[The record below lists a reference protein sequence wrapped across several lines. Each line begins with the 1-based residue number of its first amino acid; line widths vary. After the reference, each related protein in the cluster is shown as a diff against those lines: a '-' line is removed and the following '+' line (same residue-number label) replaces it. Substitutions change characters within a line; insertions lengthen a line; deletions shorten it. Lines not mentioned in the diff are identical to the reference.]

1 MGWMIALAFSILMTI
16 GGITGCATEPQKI
29 EMYMV
34 LGIFIIL
41 DIIFAVKYLNSK
53 NGVSKK
59 KKEEKQKKKAEL
71 KQKIQENKKLEE
83 RRITGKH
90 QAGLPIAQDAVCR
103 ITNMDDEFQISGGG
117 NNFVLQ
123 KDKISEISVMT
134 DTEIQKQ
141 YVSSIGG
148 AVAGGVVFGPLG
160 AIVGGRAKEKKTKT
174 KTYYLIFTYVSDN
187 EVRYMSFEIEYA
199 VTLKASKWRS
209 DARGRTSS
217 QDKIEL

>member
-1 MGWMIALAFSILMTI
+1 
-16 GGITGCATEPQKI
+16 
-29 EMYMV
+29 
-34 LGIFIIL
+34 
-41 DIIFAVKYLNSK
+41 
-53 NGVSKK
+53 
-59 KKEEKQKKKAEL
+59 
-71 KQKIQENKKLEE
+71 
-83 RRITGKH
+83 
-90 QAGLPIAQDAVCR
+90 
-103 ITNMDDEFQISGGG
+103 MDDEFQISGGG